1 MKSFLQT
8 VQFSRIFFKPEDGR
22 TYADLTAPLRALT
35 RTDVRFKWTNE
46 CTKSFNDIKELLCSN
61 KVMVAYDPTKKTQ
74 VYVDKGLEVV
84 SATLAQAH
92 PHPEDDKE
100 EAWRPVNYTGRMKT
114 KTEKKYSK
122 VEGESLG
129 VLTGIKMNK
138 TYVAGTKFE
147 VIVDHEPL
155 VSIYNRGTANIPESN
170 QTQGQ
175 VD

>member
-1 MKSFLQT
+1 M
-8 VQFSRIFFKPEDGR
+8 
-22 TYADLTAPLRALT
+22 
-35 RTDVRFKWTNE
+35 
-46 CTKSFNDIKELLCSN
+46 
-61 KVMVAYDPTKKTQ
+61 
-74 VYVDKGLEVV
+74 
-84 SATLAQAH
+84 LAQAH

-100 EAWRPVNYTGRMKT
+100 EAWRPVNYTGRTKT

-155 VSIYNRGTANIPESN
+155 VSIYNRGTDNIPERVARHKAKLTSYN
-170 QTQGQ
+170 FSVKYKPGMTNPSDYGSRHPPP
-175 VD
+175 